1 MFSCEFPYRQSTG
14 SVSNVLGVCTNKWAA
29 VIQTI
34 LLVVW
39 FAYVLIFTLECYQF
53 IANIVRFVPQLV
65 LTMVRSIPCLC
76 SSKKNTPKP
85 IVNVKKPC
93 PQQPSEMS
101 VHELG
106 QPGLDEILLEKPM
119 VQKSKKEVPASIDI
133 EGGCCLLKLC
143 CLDRVNTTQESK
155 KKAEKNKDA
164 CCLKAYKE

>member
-14 SVSNVLGVCTNKWAA
+14 SVSNVLGVCTNKWAP
-29 VIQTI
+29 VIQLI

-65 LTMVRSIPCLC
+65 LKIVRSIPCLC
-76 SSKKNTPKP
+76 SSKKNIQKP

-93 PQQPSEMS
+93 PQQASETS
-101 VHELG
+101 VPELC
-106 QPGLDEILLEKPM
+106 QPGLDEISMEKPM
-119 VQKSKKEVPASIDI
+119 VQKLKKEVPIDI
-133 EGGCCLLKLC
+133 DGGCCLLKLC
-143 CLDRVNTTQESK
+143 CLDRVSTTQDSK

-164 CCLKAYKE
+164 CCLKAYKK